1 MWRGFDM
8 AKKTYMVREDEFDIQ
23 IKLVVDTD
31 VLTPAL
37 ATEVNNFWTGADT
50 RLAANNQ
57 DVVLAVI
64 KLFSYAAMRL
74 FLSDGGAQ
82 FYCVSGELAK
92 RITQSVLNREKEG
105 WPPLDELGIVITEA
119 YVALPDYDN
128 LTLEEM
134 AA

>member
-1 MWRGFDM
+1 M
-8 AKKTYMVREDEFDIQ
+8 AKKTYMVREDEFDTK

-37 ATEVNNFWTGADT
+37 ATEINNFWSGADS

-64 KLFSYAAMRL
+64 KLFAYAAMHL

-92 RITQSVLNREKEG
+92 RITQRVLDREKEG
-105 WPPLDELGIVITEA
+105 WPPLDELGIVVTEA
-119 YVALPDYDN
+119 YVALPDYDE
-128 LTLEEM
+128 LTLKEVT
-134 AA
+134 